1 MADTRQLIF
10 DFPVIPRF
18 SFENFVVC
26 GGNKTAY
33 QFARKLAAEDGA
45 ENLLYIYGPEGSGKT
60 HLLSALGSSIGGS
73 YLSFKNA
80 EALYRGDYPT
90 EGASRLSERC
100 QEAKA
105 LVLDDLHLLPDKQG
119 VRVELWELFNAFY
132 SSGRKIA
139 LAGLVPPKELPHLD
153 GHLTSRLLWGLVAR
167 LDVSDD
173 DSRRMILKKL
183 AEDRQMLLP
192 DEVIDQMLIRVR
204 RDIPSLVYALETINR
219 FAIATKRK
227 VGLRLAKESIDSME
241 T

>member
-1 MADTRQLIF
+1 MQIIF

-33 QFARKLAAEDGA
+33 QFARKTATGDAT

-60 HLLSALGSSIGGS
+60 HLLTALANAVGGK
-73 YLSFKNA
+73 YFSFR
-80 EALYRGDYPT
+80 EADTLYSGGYPS
-90 EGASRLSERC
+90 EGLSRLADHFADSD
-100 QEAKA
+100 A
-105 LVLDDLHLLPDKQG
+105 LILDDLQLLPDNQE

-132 SSGRKIA
+132 TAGKKIA
-139 LAGLVPPKELPHLD
+139 IAGLTPPKELPHLD

-167 LDVSDD
+167 MDVSDD
-173 DSRRMILKKL
+173 ESRRMILKKL
-183 AEDRQMLLP
+183 AEDRQMTLP
-192 DEVIDQMLIRVR
+192 DEVIDQMLLRVR

-227 VGLRLAKESIDSME
+227 IGLRLAKEALGVVRE
-241 T
+241 P